1 MVSNSLNIDLQE
13 FLKTLRRLGQEHG
26 DGAEYQKLRGELPR
40 DWPL

>member
-13 FLKTLRRLGQEHG
+13 FLKTLKRLRQGHG
-26 DGAEYQKLRGELPR
+26 DSAEYQKLRGEIPK